1 MGEKFM
7 KKLVLV
13 IFIISIGL
21 IVRAEGGA
29 DTSFEEVAIGELPI
43 AKDSYWSTNG
53 VEGSVFEVFDA
64 TATNGFESY
73 TTISR
78 PEKYAPPIS
87 NTKAL
92 SINSTGPIFR
102 KVDSAEVDASGKP
115 VISLKESPLYF
126 DSIVQFETDYVSP
139 DVSCRSDIK
148 EYTDKI
154 IVWLYASPSNV
165 CVETPGLFG
174 ETAPFTNLVITAGK
188 YLNPGYNNVV
198 SPTNYLTNIEVKPN
212 EWHRLTIKA
221 INNIATNDN
230 EQHTPG
236 FEVWFDEVKVEATLD
251 YVNRD
256 PSNMITT
263 FPSIATRDFTGDN
276 NITGVAFDG
285 VGAVDDIVFTT
296 TAPAFD
302 PPEVKPTI
310 ETYAI
315 TTSVENVTIELYED
329 EGANINIDKE
339 AINVNIYEPFVVV
352 FPDYGYELVSANF
365 NGDSVQPCQIG
376 EDYYIFKVT
385 VPNSGGKV
393 AKGATFEFTVEMQKK
408 KAGAPMIN
416 GVLAESSEAF
426 IDNANSGVEIELP
439 EGWTLTGNTLIDSNG
454 DEYATFAPYYDVS
467 LVEGIIELAL
477 NDTVKPVIGETA
489 SGKGDAIIVTDT
501 AVIVGVT
508 NARAGLYYGVQA
520 YSEPAATAADKLGD
534 ASGWIKAEG
543 ETINV
548 TSDKPKDSNGEYI
561 DPAFFRAVVTDVEPT
576 P

>member
-1 MGEKFM
+1 M
-7 KKLVLV
+7 KKLISV
-13 IFIISIGL
+13 IFMLFISL
-21 IVRAEGGA
+21 LVRAEGGA
-29 DTSFEEVAIGELPI
+29 DTSFEDLAIGELPI
-43 AKDSYWSTNG
+43 ADDSYWSTNG

-64 TATNGFESY
+64 TTTNGFESY
-73 TTISR
+73 GTVSR
-78 PEKYAPPIS
+78 PDKYTVGENKQALFI
-87 NTKAL
+87 NTVD
-92 SINSTGPIFR
+92 PIFR

-115 VISLKESPLYF
+115 AISLKESPLYF

-139 DVSCRSDIK
+139 DVSWRSDIQ

-154 IVWLYASPSNV
+154 IVWLYGSPSSVSEDN
-165 CVETPGLFG
+165 PGLFG

-188 YLNPGYNNVV
+188 YLYDGYNNMVNP
-198 SPTNYLTNIEVKPN
+198 SNYLTNIEVKPN

-221 INNIATNDN
+221 INNIAKAG

-263 FPSIATRDFTGDN
+263 FPSIATRDFTGN
-276 NITGVAFDG
+276 NKITGIAFDG

-302 PPEVKPTI
+302 PPEEEPVQPTI

-315 TTSVENVTIELYED
+315 NTSGEHAAFALCEDDTWSEELDKNAIKTTLSDLYVIVYPEEN
-329 EGANINIDKE
+329 
-339 AINVNIYEPFVVV
+339 
-352 FPDYGYELVSANF
+352 YELDSARF
-365 NGDSVQPCQIG
+365 NGNDVSPFLTG
-376 EDYYIFKVT
+376 PGHYIFSIS
-385 VPNSGGKV
+385 VPKNDSGV
-393 AKGATFEFTVEMQKK
+393 VNKGETFNFTVEMKK
-408 KAGAPMIN
+408 KEAGAPMIN
-416 GVLAESSEAF
+416 GALAESPEAF
-426 IDNANSGVEIELP
+426 IENANSGVEIQLP
-439 EGWTLTGNTLIDSNG
+439 ENWTLNGNTLIDSNG
-454 DEYATFAPYYDVS
+454 EEYATFPDYYDVS
-467 LVEGIIELAL
+467 LVGGIIELVL

-489 SGKGDAIIVTDT
+489 LGKGDAIIVTDT

-520 YSEPAATAADKLGD
+520 YSEPAATAADELGD

-543 ETINV
+543 ETVNV
-548 TSDKPKDSNGEYI
+548 TIDKPKDSNGEYI